1 MDQAITNPISG
12 PSFDFTF
19 TIGPE
24 LDNLICFRLH
34 THLHLVM
41 THSEPPAQENEA
53 FDLAD
58 LMKNCLHFKQT
69 VEYP

>member
-1 MDQAITNPISG
+1 MIVRLYVKENVLEHWSNKGIKYLIWFVSG
-12 PSFDFTF
+12 F
-19 TIGPE
+19 I
-24 LDNLICFRLH
+24 L

-69 VEYP
+69 VEDP